1 MSSCLDCKKKR
12 FITACNIDS
21 KIETLLENAIL
32 MFNELI
38 QAMKIKMDARE
49 INSSQLFSNENQA
62 ELVQS
67 IIDRQ
72 HNL

>member
-1 MSSCLDCKKKR
+1 MQS
-12 FITACNIDS
+12 
-21 KIETLLENAIL
+21 L